1 MELATAP
8 TEITYIPGNP
18 GAAWTGQE
26 VSVTRLRILEM
37 LRPELDTQKIQVQVR
52 AEGLSDPALPYK
64 TVKTEVQP

>member
-1 MELATAP
+1 MVLATAP
-8 TEITYIPGNP
+8 TETTYNP
-18 GAAWTGQE
+18 GAARTGQE

-37 LRPELDTQKIQVQVR
+37 LRPELDTQKIQVR